1 MIVCGTARTMEG
13 KSLHAG
19 VKRRRIYC
27 EHCEN
32 HLTKSTYYRHK
43 SKFFDVATKTW
54 AKDRI
59 DEDNPIA
66 LTSSDS
72 EENCSLINED
82 VNNCVESNLGETDVS
97 GSPSTLQFQSSAQ
110 GITVLVLI
118 Q

>member
-1 MIVCGTARTMEG
+1 MEG
-13 KSLHAG
+13 KSLHVG
-19 VKRRRIYC
+19 VKRKRIYC

-66 LTSSDS
+66 LTSSNGK
-72 EENCSLINED
+72 ENCLLINED
-82 VNNCVESNLGETDVS
+82 VNNYCAESNLGETDVS
-97 GSPSTLQFQSSAQ
+97 GSLSTLQFQSSAQ